1 MPPGCVVRLC
11 ATHTSRQL
19 RLRLDSRQTTT
30 AVADGA
36 HSSGR
41 ASCSGQV
48 NKKKRKGWPP
58 CVVALDGAGA
68 RVRRHERGGGYVR
81 SGRLWGAPILPLL
94 SNTAPAWAARV
105 LASSENIAHGC
116 TSHVS
121 FWGVNTGR
129 YLPPCP
135 ARRKAANALRRP
147 RKLLAVRGSAALPV
161 WPAPP
166 PAPGRA
172 TPPPPPP
179 AGTAVLWDHGAARGP
194 CRQSEAAARA
204 PVQTAS
210 THTRWYGRGTR
221 RARRCRDRVPAAG
234 IRQPRVLA
242 FPEAGGHEAR
252 SRLWRTGAGR
262 HPPPEART
270 KPCVPQ
276 LRPS

>member
-1 MPPGCVVRLC
+1 M
-11 ATHTSRQL
+11 
-19 RLRLDSRQTTT
+19 
-30 AVADGA
+30 
-36 HSSGR
+36 
-41 ASCSGQV
+41 
-48 NKKKRKGWPP
+48 
-58 CVVALDGAGA
+58 VALDGAGA

-179 AGTAVLWDHGAARGP
+179 PPALPSSGTTAPRAGRADSPRRLLAPPSRRPAHTHAGMAVALGAP
-194 CRQSEAAARA
+194 AAAAIVSQRQAFASPESWPFRRREDMRRGRDCGGQAQDVTLHRKHAPSPVYPSSGRA
-204 PVQTAS
+204 EVFCDATAS
-210 THTRWYGRGTR
+210 
-221 RARRCRDRVPAAG
+221 
-234 IRQPRVLA
+234 
-242 FPEAGGHEAR
+242 
-252 SRLWRTGAGR
+252 
-262 HPPPEART
+262 
-270 KPCVPQ
+270 
-276 LRPS
+276 